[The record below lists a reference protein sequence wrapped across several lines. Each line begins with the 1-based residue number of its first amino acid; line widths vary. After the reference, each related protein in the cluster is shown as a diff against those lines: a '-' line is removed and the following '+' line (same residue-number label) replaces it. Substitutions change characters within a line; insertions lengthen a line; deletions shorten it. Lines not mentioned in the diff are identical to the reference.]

1 MRGMVLTIWTYGRR
15 SQLRQQLPPFSI
27 RWIVDYET
35 EAGIALYQ
43 KLGLGLVLDEVA
55 VV

>member
-1 MRGMVLTIWTYGRR
+1 VEYK
-15 SQLRQQLPPFSI
+15 
-27 RWIVDYET
+27 T

-43 KLGLGLVLDEVA
+43 KLGLGLVHDEVA